1 MKKPEQP
8 KTKYLY
14 EDWTIKSGVFGD
26 ELWYKLR
33 RKEAKKRL
41 RKMKLNKLFK
51 GGK

>member
-8 KTKYLY
+8 KKKYLH
-14 EDWTIKSGVFGD
+14 EVWTIKSGVIGD

-33 RKEAKKRL
+33 RKEAKMRL
-41 RKMKLNKLFK
+41 RNMKLNKLFK